1 MDDEKYINPG
11 ISLYGQTV
19 NVDGVCY
26 VNTGRKGEMTDYL
39 ETPPP
44 VFNLTPDHKCPCQ
57 PGFKLDAID
66 HIAQNDEL
74 GTGSFTGQIDTQL
87 RRVDVIQENGH
98 AYIEPRT
105 NGMWTGN
112 EVTTPSSW
120 IYSAWVKPKEVIG
133 NGHYEVTL
141 WDHRE
146 NIGSHRN
153 GVLISLS
160 SNATANNGKLTVQL
174 GSGPGKSPAW
184 YTYPENP
191 DNTYTSGDYNTWVK
205 DVRYH
210 VAVWVTPKR
219 IRIFVNN
226 ELILDQS
233 TIQCAA
239 ATAVMGLTT
248 TNTLSP
254 YPVSVESIRFY
265 NQLPVDTVGSQS
277 LISDHYNQY
286 A

>member
-1 MDDEKYINPG
+1 
-11 ISLYGQTV
+11 
-19 NVDGVCY
+19 
-26 VNTGRKGEMTDYL
+26 MTDYL
-39 ETPPP
+39 ETPPA

-66 HIAQNDEL
+66 HIAQNDVL

-105 NGMWTGN
+105 NAMWTGN
-112 EVTTPSSW
+112 EVVTPSSW
-120 IYSAWVKPKEVIG
+120 IYSAWFKPKETIG

-146 NIGSHRN
+146 DIGSHRN

-160 SNATANNGKLTVQL
+160 ANATAGNNGLGGNNGKLTVQL
-174 GSGPGKSPAW
+174 GRGTGVNLMHGGGQPPW
-184 YTYPENP
+184 YTYPTNP
-191 DNTYTSGDYNTWVK
+191 DNVYDSGDYNIWAK

-210 VAVWVTPKR
+210 VAVWVTPKQ

-226 ELILDQS
+226 ELILSQS
-233 TIQCAA
+233 TIQCVP
-239 ATAVMGLTT
+239 ATAVMGLQTHS
-248 TNTLSP
+248 TLSP

-265 NQLPVDTVGSQS
+265 NQLPVDTLGSQS